1 MNTVVMHP
9 SGASHVFGAVMQYPD
24 TWQPDVCF
32 ICTGA
37 VLPPGQPG
45 WWQGSWQVCSRL
57 VVSIFTLITC
67 I

>member
-24 TWQPDVCF
+24 TWQPGVCF

-37 VLPPGQPG
+37 VLPSGQPG
-45 WWQGSWQVCSRL
+45 CWQAVGRSAAGWWSPFL
-57 VVSIFTLITC
+57 H
-67 I
+67 